1 LFEFFSGSSCF
12 YLLKKL
18 KIKKNKLFNFL
29 QFILLIILFLSFFI
43 FEKINFP
50 NILSLVII
58 IPTCIIILTCE
69 NNYLSNK
76 LLSNK
81 IVSYI
86 GKISYSIYLIHFP
99 FLIFAKYTN
108 YNSELLLLL
117 SIIIS
122 ILTYNLIEKPF
133 LNKKFISDKIFLILL
148 FISVTILA
156 LVIVIIKNN
165 ENFHDYKFKH
175 LNLKE
180 QKILIAANLAYNSF
194 NYENMF
200 FDNKCRFWSKIVDY
214 NFEKNFEDCSKN
226 TQSVTDGA
234 IMIIGDSHAMNLYNA
249 ISMNLNDSFVISI
262 SQGGCRIHTRSEEC
276 KFEDLKDFLIKNKN
290 KIKKLLFT
298 SSGIEYLHKDSS
310 IDFRR
315 IDTDYFYLIGLGYNK
330 NQLYWIGPN
339 IETNISLKDLN
350 IINIVENKKFDLL
363 LNKNIL
369 LVDKYLKEFL
379 SDKIKYISK
388 IELLNYNLNNDFIIE
403 GNITFARSSHWSTY
417 GEKFFGR
424 RLLNNKE
431 FENILH

>member
-1 LFEFFSGSSCF
+1 
-12 YLLKKL
+12 
-18 KIKKNKLFNFL
+18 
-29 QFILLIILFLSFFI
+29 
-43 FEKINFP
+43 
-50 NILSLVII
+50 
-58 IPTCIIILTCE
+58 
-69 NNYLSNK
+69 
-76 LLSNK
+76 
-81 IVSYI
+81 
-86 GKISYSIYLIHFP
+86 
-99 FLIFAKYTN
+99 
-108 YNSELLLLL
+108 
-117 SIIIS
+117 
-122 ILTYNLIEKPF
+122 LIEKPF